1 MRILEWRVMYSQIW
15 VGNKSLGIG
24 KVLVLK
30 GRPAYADEIKKLAS
44 VSMPV
49 KCGKIKLQLCQ

>member
-1 MRILEWRVMYSQIW
+1 MYSQIW